1 MIQRDN
7 GSPGITKEVTYLIQV
22 KNSHSI
28 VNELVELN
36 NALMSDGYLLKEL
49 HTKRGSNFREYLV
62 TFKSF
67 KEGLK

>member
-22 KNSHSI
+22 KNSQDI
-28 VNELVELN
+28 YKELFELK
-36 NALMSDGYLLKEL
+36 NALESEKYLLKDM
-49 HTKRGSNFREYLV
+49 HTKKGSNFREYLV